1 MSETDERNRRWT
13 LALGVDPDAES
24 GFTLS
29 DSDRRMSDALT
40 ALYGAGT
47 RRRRAEAASADRR
60 RASRDGWA
68 TSANFS
74 PHPWCR

>member
-29 DSDRRMSDALT
+29 DSDRRM
-40 ALYGAGT
+40 
-47 RRRRAEAASADRR
+47 R
-60 RASRDGWA
+60 
-68 TSANFS
+68 
-74 PHPWCR
+74 